1 MISRRQFLQTTA
13 AGAAYLSSGAPD
25 LRADPL
31 GLPIGVQLY
40 TIADE
45 LKENFFS
52 TLKRIAII
60 GYQELEMAG
69 FLDKNAGELRQTF
82 DRLRLRCPSAHCVQ
96 TDQSEDEL
104 KRTVDFCKEVGME
117 YMICASPSLRDPKR
131 LKSAGDHDASID
143 NLMTLDDWKWNAER
157 FNQIGELTNKAGIRF
172 GYHNHNLE
180 FTRFDNVTAY
190 DELIRL
196 TDPELVAFEMDCGW
210 VVAAGRD
217 PVEYLEKYP
226 NRIQMLHVKDERAGY
241 KPSTG
246 KDAGPTT
253 EVGRGKVS
261 WKRIFNAAKG
271 GHLKH
276 YFVEQEPP
284 FSEMPPLDALR
295 VSYDYLHELSV

>member
-1 MISRRQFLQTTA
+1 METTA
-13 AGAAYLSSGAPD
+13 AGVAGAAYLSSGVPG

-40 TIADE
+40 TVGDE

-60 GYQELEMAG
+60 GYKEVEMAG
-69 FLDKNAGELRQTF
+69 FLDKKAAELRQAF
-82 DRLRLRCPSAHCVQ
+82 EQLGLRCPSAHCVQ
-96 TDQSEDEL
+96 TDQSEDKL
-104 KRTVDFCKEVGME
+104 KSTIEFCKEVGID

-131 LKSAGDHDASID
+131 LKSASGAGALID
-143 NLMTLDDWKWNAER
+143 DVMTLDDWKWNAER
-157 FNQIGELTNKAGIRF
+157 FNQIGELTKKSGIQF
-172 GYHNHNLE
+172 GYHNHNAE
-180 FTRFDNVTAY
+180 FTEYGGAPVY

-210 VVAAGRD
+210 VVAAGHD

-226 NRIQMLHVKDERAGY
+226 RRIQMLHVKDEKAGY
-241 KPSTG
+241 KASTG

-253 EVGRGKVS
+253 EVGRGKID
-261 WKRIFNAAKG
+261 WKRVFSAAKG
-271 GHLKH
+271 ANLKH

-284 FSEMPPLDALR
+284 FEEMPPFEALR
-295 VSYDYLHELSV
+295 ASYDYLHDLKV